1 MSTLMQYLLACN
13 VLDIVT
19 GFLRAYDQKNI
30 SSKKIK
36 HGALSKI
43 SIWCI
48 IAVSMIV
55 SSYLKTDLTTYVTGY
70 YLIME
75 VVSIFENVSVFVPVP
90 DKLKNILEIHT
101 TQKET
106 ENDTVTTADPDIVKF
121 IEEQDKKLVKSI
133 LILQIT
139 HTHMTAYIMTLM
151 AIGLV

>member
-1 MSTLMQYLLACN
+1 MSTLMEYLLACN
-13 VLDIVT
+13 ILDILT

-90 DKLKNILEIHT
+90 EKLKNILEIHT
-101 TQKET
+101 TKKET
-106 ENDTVTTADPDIVKF
+106 EKETVKTVDPDILKF
-121 IEEQDKKLVKSI
+121 IKEQDKK
-133 LILQIT
+133 
-139 HTHMTAYIMTLM
+139 
-151 AIGLV
+151 

>member
-1 MSTLMQYLLACN
+1 MTSLMEYLLACN
-13 VLDIVT
+13 ILDILT
-19 GFLRAYDQKNI
+19 GFLKAYDQKNI

-48 IAVSMIV
+48 IAVSMMV

-90 DKLKNILEIHT
+90 EKLKNSLETHT
-101 TQKET
+101 TNKET
-106 ENDTVTTADPDIVKF
+106 ETETEKTVDPDILKF
-121 IEEQDKKLVKSI
+121 IKEQDKK
-133 LILQIT
+133 
-139 HTHMTAYIMTLM
+139 
-151 AIGLV
+151 

>member
-1 MSTLMQYLLACN
+1 MGTLMEYLLVCN
-13 VLDIVT
+13 ILDFVT
-19 GFLRAYDQKNI
+19 GFLKAYDQKNV

-55 SSYLKTDLTTYVTGY
+55 SSYLKTDLTTYVIGY

-90 DKLKNILEIHT
+90 EKLKNSLEIHT
-101 TQKET
+101 SRKET
-106 ENDTVTTADPDIVKF
+106 EKETEKTVDPDILKR
-121 IEEQDKKLVKSI
+121 IKEKKN
-133 LILQIT
+133 
-139 HTHMTAYIMTLM
+139 
-151 AIGLV
+151 G

>member
-1 MSTLMQYLLACN
+1 MTTLMQYLLACN
-13 VLDIVT
+13 ILDILT
-19 GFLRAYDQKNI
+19 GFLKAYDQKNI

-48 IAVSMIV
+48 ITVSMMV

-90 DKLKNILEIHT
+90 DNLKNILDIHT

-106 ENDTVTTADPDIVKF
+106 EKETVKTVDPDILKF
-121 IEEQDKKLVKSI
+121 IKEQDKK
-133 LILQIT
+133 
-139 HTHMTAYIMTLM
+139 
-151 AIGLV
+151 

>member
-1 MSTLMQYLLACN
+1 MSTLIEYLLACN
-13 VLDIVT
+13 ILDILT
-19 GFLRAYDQKNI
+19 GFLKAYDQKSV
-30 SSKKIK
+30 SSKKMR

-90 DKLKNILEIHT
+90 EKLKNILEIHT

-106 ENDTVTTADPDIVKF
+106 EKETVKTVDPDILKF
-121 IEEQDKKLVKSI
+121 IKEQDKNEWN
-133 LILQIT
+133 
-139 HTHMTAYIMTLM
+139 
-151 AIGLV
+151 

>member
-13 VLDIVT
+13 ILDIVT
-19 GFLRAYDQKNI
+19 GFLKAYDQKNI
-30 SSKKIK
+30 SSRKIK

-55 SSYLKTDLTTYVTGY
+55 SNYLKTDLTTYNVGF

-75 VVSIFENVSVFVPVP
+75 IVSIFENVSVFIPVP
-90 DKLKNILEIHT
+90 DKLKNILETHT

-106 ENDTVTTADPDIVKF
+106 EKETVKTVDPDILKF
-121 IEEQDKKLVKSI
+121 IKEQDKK
-133 LILQIT
+133 
-139 HTHMTAYIMTLM
+139 
-151 AIGLV
+151 

>member
-1 MSTLMQYLLACN
+1 MTTLMEYLLACN

-48 IAVSMIV
+48 IAVSMMV

-101 TQKET
+101 TKKET
-106 ENDTVTTADPDIVKF
+106 EKETVKTVDP
-121 IEEQDKKLVKSI
+121 EI
-133 LILQIT
+133 LERIKEMKENGWNQFQRDR
-139 HTHMTAYIMTLM
+139 
-151 AIGLV
+151 

>member
-1 MSTLMQYLLACN
+1 MTSLMEYLLACN
-13 VLDIVT
+13 ILDILT
-19 GFLRAYDQKNI
+19 GFLKAYDQKNI

-48 IAVSMIV
+48 IAVSMMV

-101 TQKET
+101 TKKET
-106 ENDTVTTADPDIVKF
+106 EKETVKTVDPDILKF
-121 IEEQDKKLVKSI
+121 IKEQDKK
-133 LILQIT
+133 
-139 HTHMTAYIMTLM
+139 
-151 AIGLV
+151 

>member
-1 MSTLMQYLLACN
+1 MSTLMEYLLACN
-13 VLDIVT
+13 ILDILT
-19 GFLRAYDQKNI
+19 GFIKAYDQKNV

-48 IAVSMIV
+48 IAVSMMV
-55 SSYLKTDLTTYVTGY
+55 SSYLKTDLTTYVIGY

-90 DKLKNILEIHT
+90 EKLKNILDTHP

-106 ENDTVTTADPDIVKF
+106 ENETVKTVDPDILKF
-121 IEEQDKKLVKSI
+121 IEEQDKK
-133 LILQIT
+133 
-139 HTHMTAYIMTLM
+139 
-151 AIGLV
+151 

>member
-1 MSTLMQYLLACN
+1 MTTLMQYLLACN
-13 VLDIVT
+13 ILDILT

-55 SSYLKTDLTTYVTGY
+55 SNYLKTDLTTYNVGF

-75 VVSIFENVSVFVPVP
+75 IVSIFENVSVFVPVH

-106 ENDTVTTADPDIVKF
+106 ENETVKTVDPDILKF
-121 IEEQDKKLVKSI
+121 IKEQDKK
-133 LILQIT
+133 
-139 HTHMTAYIMTLM
+139 
-151 AIGLV
+151 

>member
-1 MSTLMQYLLACN
+1 MTSLMQYLLACN
-13 VLDIVT
+13 VLDILT
-19 GFLRAYDQKNI
+19 GFLKAYDQKNI

-48 IAVSMIV
+48 IAVSMMV

-101 TQKET
+101 TKKET
-106 ENDTVTTADPDIVKF
+106 EKETVKTVDPAILKF
-121 IEEQDKKLVKSI
+121 IEEQDKK
-133 LILQIT
+133 
-139 HTHMTAYIMTLM
+139 
-151 AIGLV
+151 

>member
-1 MSTLMQYLLACN
+1 MTTLMQYLLACN
-13 VLDIVT
+13 ILDILT

-48 IAVSMIV
+48 IAVSMMV
-55 SSYLKTDLTTYVTGY
+55 SSYLKTDLTTYVLGY

-90 DKLKNILEIHT
+90 EKLKNILEIHT
-101 TQKET
+101 SKKET
-106 ENDTVTTADPDIVKF
+106 EKETVKTVDPDILKF
-121 IEEQDKKLVKSI
+121 IEEQDKK
-133 LILQIT
+133 
-139 HTHMTAYIMTLM
+139 
-151 AIGLV
+151 

>member
-1 MSTLMQYLLACN
+1 MTKLMEYLLACN
-13 VLDIVT
+13 ILDIVT
-19 GFLRAYDQKNI
+19 GFIKAYDQKNV

-48 IAVSMIV
+48 IAVSMMV

-90 DKLKNILEIHT
+90 EKLKNILDSKAIQSEPKE
-101 TQKET
+101 KET
-106 ENDTVTTADPDIVKF
+106 VKTVDPDILKF
-121 IEEQDKKLVKSI
+121 IKEQDKK
-133 LILQIT
+133 
-139 HTHMTAYIMTLM
+139 
-151 AIGLV
+151 